1 VTCKEITDFLL
12 DYLNGELAEANRVI
26 FEEHLAECPD
36 CVAYVQ
42 SYEMTVKLAQAERET
57 GPSQLPQDL
66 IRAILAARKGMSC
79 H

>member
-1 VTCKEITDFLL
+1 MTCKEITDFLL